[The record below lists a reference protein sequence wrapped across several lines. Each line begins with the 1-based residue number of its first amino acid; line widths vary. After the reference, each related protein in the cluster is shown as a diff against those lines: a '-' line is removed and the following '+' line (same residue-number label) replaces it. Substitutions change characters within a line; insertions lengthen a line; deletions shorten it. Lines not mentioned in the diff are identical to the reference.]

1 MKKRLLKAAIVLVA
15 AILLFPMPLQKKD
28 GGTVEYKALLYSVQD
43 VHRLNPDP
51 QGEEFIEGTII
62 EILGIEIFN
71 NVD

>member
-1 MKKRLLKAAIVLVA
+1 MKERLLKAAAVLVA
-15 AILLFPMPLQKKD
+15 AILFFPMPLQKKD
-28 GGTVEYKALLYSVQD
+28 GGTVEYKALLYSVQN

-62 EILGIEIFN
+62 EIFGIEIFN

>member
-1 MKKRLLKAAIVLVA
+1 MKERLLKAAAVLVA

>member
-1 MKKRLLKAAIVLVA
+1 MKKRLLKAAAVLVA
-15 AILLFPMPLQKKD
+15 AIVLFPMPIHYKD
-28 GGTVEYKALLYSVQD
+28 GGTVEYKACLYSVQD

-51 QGEEFIEGTII
+51 QGTEFIEGTII

>member
-15 AILLFPMPLQKKD
+15 AILLFPMPLRKKD